1 MIRNFFKIAFRN
13 LKKNK
18 VFSIINILGLAVG
31 LTCFLLITSFV
42 YTELTYDRFPGM
54 QKYLPGKPVYN
65 WQW

>member
-31 LTCFLLITSFV
+31 ISFQAIKSAIANPVTSLRS
-42 YTELTYDRFPGM
+42 E
-54 QKYLPGKPVYN
+54 
-65 WQW
+65 